1 MIAFLV
7 PHVPRDPFSQ
17 PKTCS
22 CQTKRPLEAAG
33 VYDMQKTNGTT
44 PTSAPVDPRIPTAIE
59 PGSAVL
65 KNLQP
70 ADRFRLKRLLRRP
83 FEYIHHPSFEK
94 PGAGKELF
102 AEAFENASP
111 VRPWCNAAPDQ
122 EDPFDSSLAAPIT
135 LTASEEKN
143 LFLRLNYA
151 RFRINKILTKF
162 AGKRLTEQA
171 AREIAWWQERVESI
185 RGEIV
190 KANVPLVL
198 AMAKRTRLGNID
210 YAELISEGNMALLRS
225 VDKFDCGRGFKFSTY
240 GCRAILKSFS
250 RVAMKIGRYRGRFPV
265 EFDPSLERSDYAETQ
280 RLDQE
285 FDCLDELRGILRENS
300 ASLNEVEVKVLQAR
314 FALGNAESAPG
325 DGPQTL
331 EQVGMLIGVTKERV
345 RQIQNRALSKLR
357 EKLQKDFLAA

>member
-1 MIAFLV
+1 MAIEVGAT
-7 PHVPRDPFSQ
+7 HAEGS
-17 PKTCS
+17 
-22 CQTKRPLEAAG
+22 
-33 VYDMQKTNGTT
+33 
-44 PTSAPVDPRIPTAIE
+44 VDPRIPTALE
-59 PGSAVL
+59 PSAVVL
-65 KNLQP
+65 RKLDP
-70 ADRFRLKRLLRRP
+70 AQRLCLRRLLRRP
-83 FEYIHHPSFEK
+83 FEYIMHPSFEK

-102 AEAFENASP
+102 TEEFTAGVSA
-111 VRPWCNAAPDQ
+111 RPWCNAVDPEAPNF
-122 EDPFDSSLAAPIT
+122 DPSLLSPIT
-135 LTASEEKN
+135 LTTSQEKK
-143 LFLRLNYA
+143 LFLQLNFA
-151 RFRINKILTKF
+151 RHRIGKILAKF
-162 AGKRLTEQA
+162 ADKPLNEA
-171 AREIAWWQERVESI
+171 ATQEILWWQAKVEAI

-265 EFDPSLERSDYAETQ
+265 EFDPTLERSDFADSQHESIET
-280 RLDQE
+280 
-285 FDCLDELRGILRENS
+285 DCLDDLRGILRENS

-314 FALGNAESAPG
+314 FALGKVEGAPG